1 MKVTIR
7 EMPVATD
14 TASLSAIVEMVHE
27 DLSWEAQPVRV
38 SGVLITYNHERFIQ
52 PAINSVLSQTY
63 PMDLIISD
71 DCSTDRTRA
80 LIRST
85 LRDYKGHHRVRVRYG
100 SRNLGIC
107 GNQNA
112 SFLLAE
118 GELIVL
124 FEGDD
129 ESVPERITKIVGA
142 YLVRKRRIAALES
155 AIRLMDSGGQI
166 GTVVSRP
173 TENGALQGC
182 GLSFRRDVFF
192 EIGPISKRLMSGDI
206 ALWMRAVFVPEGGL
220 LQIQDPLVHY
230 RVHDTNLS
238 KVFRWDFSSVGA
250 LRESCSKLAKH
261 EVAKVFELRKIR
273 RYRRRLG
280 AERDHRQSE
289 WEMLFRLSRARAKL
303 VAAVSRRSRLYLVWP
318 ALVACKFPVL
328 KGKALRVIAVA
339 LFPWI
344 RGFYMFARAQG
355 RRRCASAER
364 RGPA

>member
-1 MKVTIR
+1 
-7 EMPVATD
+7 MPIVTD
-14 TASLSAIVEMVHE
+14 TSSSDAIAERVYGAS
-27 DLSWEAQPVRV
+27 SWEAQPVRV

-52 PAINSVLSQTY
+52 AAISSALSQTY

-71 DCSTDRTRA
+71 DGSTDRTPA

-85 LRDYKGHHRVRVRYG
+85 LTNYKGCHRVRVRYG

-112 SFLLAE
+112 SIQLAE

-129 ESVPERITKIVGA
+129 ESVPERTTKIVDA
-142 YLVRKRRIAALES
+142 YVARKRRIAALES
-155 AIRLMDSGGQI
+155 AIQLMDCGGRI
-166 GTVVSRP
+166 GTVVWP
-173 TENGALQGC
+173 TENGALHGC

-206 ALWMRAVFVPEGGL
+206 ALWMRAAFVPEGGT
-220 LQIQDPLVHY
+220 LQVRAPLVHY
-230 RVHDTNLS
+230 RVHDTNASMRL
-238 KVFRWDFSSVGA
+238 RWDFSSVKA
-250 LRESCSKLAKH
+250 LRECCSNLVKH

-273 RYRRRLG
+273 GYRRRLG
-280 AERDHRQSE
+280 AERDDLQSE
-289 WEMLFRLSRARAKL
+289 WETLFHLSRARARL
-303 VAAVSRRSRLYLVWP
+303 VLAVSRRSRLYWVWP

-344 RGFYMFARAQG
+344 RGLYKFALAKGQRVYA
-355 RRRCASAER
+355 
-364 RGPA
+364 

>member
-1 MKVTIR
+1 MKVAIR
-7 EMPVATD
+7 EILVATD
-14 TASLSAIVEMVHE
+14 TESLRAIAETVHE

-52 PAINSVLSQTY
+52 PAISSVLSQTY

-71 DCSTDRTRA
+71 DCSTDRTPA

-112 SFLLAE
+112 SVRLAE

-129 ESVPERITKIVGA
+129 KSVPERITKIVDA
-142 YLVRKRRIAALES
+142 YLARKRHTAALES
-155 AIRLMDSGGQI
+155 AIRLMDSGGRI
-166 GTVVSRP
+166 GTVVWP
-173 TENGALQGC
+173 TENGSLHGC

-230 RVHDTNLS
+230 RVHDTNAS
-238 KVFRWDFSSVGA
+238 RVFRWDFSSVRA
-250 LRESCSKLAKH
+250 LRECCSKLVKH
-261 EVAKVFELRKIR
+261 EVAKIFELRKIR

-280 AERDHRQSE
+280 AERDDLQSE
-289 WEMLFRLSRARAKL
+289 WETLFRLSRARAKL
-303 VAAVSRRSRLYLVWP
+303 VVAVSRRSRLYWVWP

-344 RGFYMFARAQG
+344 RGFYMFARVQG
-355 RRRCASAER
+355 RRINASAER
-364 RGPA
+364 